1 MRSFGLFLTACSLL
15 TISAA
20 LDTHQVSKFEAQK
33 VMFNKSVK
41 IWWFQDE
48 ADRLIVL
55 QRNIGQGKSMK
66 NAAERNLQI
75 FHAAFHDIQE
85 KFDSFFDALICS
97 APEKLREMYDEME
110 KLIQKVSVLFK
121 SKATY

>member
-1 MRSFGLFLTACSLL
+1 M
-15 TISAA
+15 
-20 LDTHQVSKFEAQK
+20 
-33 VMFNKSVK
+33 
-41 IWWFQDE
+41 QDE

-97 APEKLREMYDEME
+97 APEKIREMYDEME
-110 KLIQKVSVLFK
+110 RLIQKVSI
-121 SKATY
+121 

>member
-15 TISAA
+15 TSSTA
-20 LDTHQVSKFEAQK
+20 LSNTHQASKFEAQV
-33 VMFNKSVK
+33 VMLNKSFK
-41 IWWFQDE
+41 IWWLQDE

-97 APEKLREMYDEME
+97 APEKIREMYNEME
-110 KLIQKVSVLFK
+110 KLIQKVSAHF
-121 SKATY
+121 